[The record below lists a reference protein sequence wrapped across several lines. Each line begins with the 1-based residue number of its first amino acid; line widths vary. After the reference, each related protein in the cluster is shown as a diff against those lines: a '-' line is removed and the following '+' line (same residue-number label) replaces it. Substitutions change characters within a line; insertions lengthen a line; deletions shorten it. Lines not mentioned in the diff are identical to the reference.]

1 MQHKMVPCGA
11 GINNPKM
18 LKVLPKFKSKVSFLS
33 PCFPYCQVCL
43 EATEII
49 CPILIHKQMLWD
61 YLLRINDEFLYDVS
75 SIMQTLHWNK
85 NNKNLRWPT

>member
-1 MQHKMVPCGA
+1 MVPCGA

-33 PCFPYCQVCL
+33 PCFPYCQVRL

-49 CPILIHKQMLWD
+49 CPILIHKQML
-61 YLLRINDEFLYDVS
+61 
-75 SIMQTLHWNK
+75 
-85 NNKNLRWPT
+85 